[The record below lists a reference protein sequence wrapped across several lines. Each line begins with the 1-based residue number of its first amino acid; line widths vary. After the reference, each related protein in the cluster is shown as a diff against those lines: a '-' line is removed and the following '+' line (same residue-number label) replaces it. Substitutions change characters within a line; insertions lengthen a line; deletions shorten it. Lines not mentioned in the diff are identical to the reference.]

1 MSERAQL
8 IAFTLDARHYALR
21 LSAVERS
28 FRMVEISPLPKA
40 PDIVLGVI
48 SVQGRV
54 LPVMNIR
61 KRFHLPERDV
71 SPDDQ
76 LIVARTSR
84 RTVAL
89 AVDAVSGLIERPE
102 RDLIAAGDILPG
114 LEYVE
119 GVTTLE
125 GGLVL
130 IHNLDRFLSLEE
142 DRALSAA
149 LTGGR

>member
-8 IAFTLDARHYALR
+8 IVFTLDARHYALR